1 MNLFDNLRKKK
12 SEDSTEASAEP
23 TPAEEKPQKSN
34 LRQVADIIAGINYDA
49 ALKSVSMAAV
59 FMPGPAAVATPA
71 LLVLKAASEKYKES
85 DHPEKEKQ
93 FLVYISQ
100 SISAETIIT
109 GLKPVAGRIPHGQ
122 KVLSLVELALAE
134 GNNLSAINKQLTT
147 NNLLN

>member
-1 MNLFDNLRKKK
+1 M
-12 SEDSTEASAEP
+12 
-23 TPAEEKPQKSN
+23 
-34 LRQVADIIAGINYDA
+34 ADIIANINYDA
-49 ALKSVSMAAV
+49 ALKGVSVAAV

-71 LLVLKAASEKYKES
+71 LMVLKAASEKYKES

-109 GLKPVAGRIPHGQ
+109 GLKPMAGRIPHGE
-122 KVLSLVELALAE
+122 KVLSLVELAIAE
-134 GNNLSAINKQLTT
+134 GNNLSAINKHMTT